1 MKRLIVVLLLVAAP
15 ARAFA
20 DNESDAKALLDSWL
34 AAQQGGDFA
43 AYSALYAKKFV
54 GIRRTPDGGEKKM
67 KLKAWKAD
75 RKKMFKHTM
84 EVAADKPVVK
94 ATKTGATVQFLQRWK
109 SGKFADHGTK
119 VLVLAYDKDGTTLQ
133 ILKEELLS
141 STPGWEDDPSTTVDA
156 TALVAPIT
164 VKVLMEGI
172 NPNEG
177 CTDVSYVLYLKDK
190 KGHTV
195 SREIGGGFIPTEDGM
210 KTTEP
215 VAPGDDPLYTMG
227 AWCAG
232 GEDDYQVVKSGDA
245 LVLRY
250 KGLDEGEA
258 PDMDWTTV
266 ATVQLPEGAKIKA
279 K

>member
-1 MKRLIVVLLLVAAP
+1 MKRLIVLVLVALSSP
-15 ARAFA
+15 AFA
-20 DNESDAKALLDSWL
+20 DSESDAKAVLDSWL
-34 AAQQGGDFA
+34 AAQNGGDFA
-43 AYSALYAKKFV
+43 AYSTLYAKTFV
-54 GIRRTPDGGEKKM
+54 GIRRTSDGGEKKM
-67 KLKAWKAD
+67 KWKAWKAD
-75 RKKMFKHTM
+75 RKKMFKKKM
-84 EVAADKPVVK
+84 EVAADNPKVK
-94 ATKTGATVQFLQRWK
+94 AGDTGATITFMQRWK
-109 SGKFADHGTK
+109 GGGYADHGTK
-119 VLVLAYDKDGTTLQ
+119 VLVVGYGKDGTMRIT
-133 ILKEELLS
+133 KEELLS
-141 STPGWEDDPSTTVDA
+141 STPGWEDDPSTTLDA
-156 TALVAPIT
+156 TDLVSPIT

-190 KGHTV
+190 KGHAHA
-195 SREIGGGFIPTEDGM
+195 REIGGGFIPTEDGM

-215 VAPGDDPLYTMG
+215 VGVGDDPLYAMG

-232 GEDDYQVVKSGDA
+232 GEDDYQVVHSGDA

-266 ATVQLPEGAKIKA
+266 ATVQLPPGAKLRA